1 MESRWDILTLGDKK
15 ILGVLYKDEAGTN
28 VSQLSRRTDLQPK
41 QVYNSIKRLK
51 RLKFIDIL
59 SKSPLLIKL
68 NLKADTII
76 TFLQVECPKCKKTRY
91 IDFNQNTAV
100 CKNENCKTKS
110 NKQTRFYITKHR
122 IVGTPEHIK
131 LKEKQANKEI
141 KKDMGG
147 VVKIIGEDYF

>member
-1 MESRWDILTLGDKK
+1 MESRWDILTLNDKN
-15 ILGVLYKDEAGTN
+15 ILDVLYKDEAGAN

-51 RLKFIDIL
+51 KLKFIDIL

-68 NLKADTII
+68 NLNADTII
-76 TFLQVECPKCKKTRY
+76 AFLQVECPKCRKTRY
-91 IDFNQNTAV
+91 IDSNQNTAV

-122 IVGTPEHIK
+122 IFGTPEYVN
-131 LKEKQANKEI
+131 LKEKQADEDTKEVI
-141 KKDMGG
+141 KIKEGN
-147 VVKIIGEDYF
+147 YL